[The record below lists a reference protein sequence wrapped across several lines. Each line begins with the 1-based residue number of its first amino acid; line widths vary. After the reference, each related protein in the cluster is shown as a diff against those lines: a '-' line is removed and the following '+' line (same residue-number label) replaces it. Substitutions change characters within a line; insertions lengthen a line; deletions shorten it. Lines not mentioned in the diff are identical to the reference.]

1 MLCCVEEELRG
12 KRWVAGRRKGDSG
25 RKGDPGIHMYI
36 TKGKLLALT
45 SSQLGLQPP
54 ALLQSPSTKDRHT
67 HNPICYTST
76 FKGEKEVK

>member
-12 KRWVAGRRKGDSG
+12 KRWAAGR
-25 RKGDPGIHMYI
+25 RKGDPGIHMHI

-45 SSQLGLQPP
+45 SSQLSLQPP
-54 ALLQSPSTKDRHT
+54 ALLQAPSTKDRHT

-76 FKGEKEVK
+76 FQGEKEVK